1 MKRFAPWLAALLCLA
16 LVVGPIAAYASASAD
31 GGRGGV
37 GGGGS
42 AASTSAGVQLATT
55 VTQITGVALSP
66 LLGVSAIGAWQWFR
80 ADAERRPNLPWFAQ
94 PKYWITGLVI
104 VVLVMSKDALGA
116 VLPPGWKKPLDVLET
131 VENKLS
137 GLVAAGVFIPFTIG
151 ALTNLIGGRSADAGG
166 SGLDAVLAEGT
177 TCVAEVGA
185 SPLLAM
191 LPVGLIDVSWLL
203 NLLMVPL
210 GVVVF
215 LVVWVAAHAINVL
228 ILLSPWGAVDAVLKG
243 IRAGV
248 LSLLSLTTWIDPEV
262 GAALSLLLILLAY
275 LISGWAFRLTI
286 YGSVFCWDF
295 FTLRRH
301 RFKPHAQSNWVFTAR
316 RIGRTPIR
324 TYGQVSRNA
333 AGRLE
338 LRYRPWLFLPERSVE
353 LPEVKLAV
361 GRGAFYPT
369 VVGWLPRD
377 DGAEPD
383 EKTLL
388 VLPPRY
394 KGHEAAFARAC
405 GIEAVIEVGLRR
417 AWSVLREL
425 FGFGTRTPAAEA
437 SPATSAAGG
446 AVG

>member
-1 MKRFAPWLAALLCLA
+1 MKRFAPWLAVLLCVA
-16 LVVGPIAAYASASAD
+16 LVAGPFIAYASASREE
-31 GGRGGV
+31 GRGGA

-42 AASTSAGVQLATT
+42 AAATSTSMGVQLATT
-55 VTQITGVALSP
+55 ITQITGVALSP

-80 ADAERRPNLPWFAQ
+80 ADAERRPHLPWFAQ

-104 VVLVMSKDALGA
+104 VVLVMSKDVLGA

-131 VENKLS
+131 LENKLS

-166 SGLDAVLAEGT
+166 GAIDAVLAEGS
-177 TCVAEVGA
+177 VRVVEAGVGA

-191 LPVGLIDVSWLL
+191 VPAAVIDFSWLL

-210 GVVVF
+210 AVVVF
-215 LVVWVAAHAINVL
+215 VFVWVAAHAINVL
-228 ILLSPWGAVDAVLKG
+228 ILLSPWGAVDAVLKS

-248 LSLLSLTTWIDPEV
+248 LSLLSITTWIDPEV
-262 GAALSLLLILLAY
+262 GAVISVVLILFAY
-275 LISGWAFRLTI
+275 LVAGWAFRLTI

-301 RFKPHAQSNWVFTAR
+301 RFRPHAQTNWVFTAR
-316 RIGRTPIR
+316 KIGKTPLR
-324 TYGQVSRNA
+324 TYGQLSRNA
-333 AGRLE
+333 QGRLE

-361 GRGAFYPT
+361 GRGALYPT
-369 VVGWLPRD
+369 VVGWLPRA
-377 DGAEPD
+377 DGAEPE

-388 VLPPRY
+388 VLSPRY

-405 GIEAVIEVGLRR
+405 GIDTVIDVGMRR
-417 AWSVLREL
+417 AWSVLLEL
-425 FGFGTRTPAAEA
+425 FGLGTRTSSAAA
-437 SPATSAAGG
+437 SPAQGG
-446 AVG
+446 